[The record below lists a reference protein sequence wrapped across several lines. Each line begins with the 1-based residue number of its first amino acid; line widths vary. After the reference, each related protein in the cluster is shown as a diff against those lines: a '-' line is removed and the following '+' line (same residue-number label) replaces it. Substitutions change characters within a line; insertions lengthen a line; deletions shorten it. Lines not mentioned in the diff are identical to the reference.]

1 LSFGGEIFLRLRAM
15 MEADGMPAASCGRR
29 LAFVVTFA
37 LAFALAGSG
46 CAHRYEG
53 RGVVLRVEREADD
66 RATLRAAEV
75 AAQRLGPGNAAT
87 AKPEPPGPAEPTS
100 TSERRASDGRTASIT
115 ISHDAIPG
123 YMDAMV
129 MPFTVRPPASATPV
143 AAGDRVA
150 FRLRVGK
157 GRSWIDRLQ
166 LLSAPRT
173 DAGLLESPA
182 RPRLVPV
189 GGAVPDFELT
199 DHRGARV
206 SLASLR
212 GQVLVITFI
221 YTRCPLP
228 DYCPLMLT
236 NLKSLATRFAP
247 RLGRDVSLLVVTF
260 DPKFDTPDVLRAYAR
275 LHAADTPGWHFLT
288 GPPADIT
295 RVCEAFGL
303 EFWPEEGLLTHSLQT
318 AVLDR
323 TGLLAGT
330 IEGKS
335 YSPRQLADLVDSA
348 LAR

>member
-1 LSFGGEIFLRLRAM
+1 VETDHRHRVGLRGLALIAVRA
-15 MEADGMPAASCGRR
+15 AAPLVL
-29 LAFVVTFA
+29 LALV
-37 LAFALAGSG
+37 LGG

-53 RGVVLRVEREADD
+53 RGVVLRVEPMAHDAR
-66 RATLRAAEV
+66 
-75 AAQRLGPGNAAT
+75 
-87 AKPEPPGPAEPTS
+87 S
-100 TSERRASDGRTASIT
+100 RRDGGAASIT
-115 ISHDAIPG
+115 ISHEAIAG
-123 YMDAMV
+123 YMDAMA
-129 MPFTVRPPASATPV
+129 MPFSVRPPASASAARL

-182 RPRLVPV
+182 RPRLVPI

-199 DHRGARV
+199 DHRGTRV
-206 SLASLR
+206 SLAALR

-236 NLKSLATRFAP
+236 NLKALASRFAL
-247 RLGRDVSLLVVTF
+247 RLGRDVSLLAVTF
-260 DPKFDTPDVLRAYAR
+260 DPKFDTPTVLRDYAR
-275 LHAADTPGWHFLT
+275 LHDADAAGWHFLT
-288 GPPADIT
+288 GPAADIG
-295 RVCEAFGL
+295 RICEAFGI
-303 EFWPEEGLLTHSLQT
+303 EFWPDEGLITHSLQT

-323 TGLLAGT
+323 TGHLAGT
-330 IEGKS
+330 IEGKD
-335 YSPRQLADLVDSA
+335 YSSRQLADLIEST